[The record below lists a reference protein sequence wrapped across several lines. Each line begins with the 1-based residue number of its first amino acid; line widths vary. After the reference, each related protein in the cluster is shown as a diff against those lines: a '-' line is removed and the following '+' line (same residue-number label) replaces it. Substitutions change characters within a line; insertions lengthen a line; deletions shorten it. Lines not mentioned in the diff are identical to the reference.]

1 MWVKLNDQ
9 APNDPDIDALSDGAF
24 RLWITA
30 ICYCQAVGWGAQMKT
45 APAGN
50 RGLTAKTVEES

>member
-1 MWVKLNDQ
+1 MKNYT
-9 APNDPDIDALSDGAF
+9 DGIP
-24 RLWITA
+24 RPGRVDL
-30 ICYCQAVGWGAQMKT
+30 VAQVKT